1 MLATDSSLSFLETQY
16 FTHFTNL
23 FSFILK
29 KLFSHQA
36 VILKHRFLQI
46 HYLIPAIS
54 ISMNSMDFSIHETLM
69 HLQENE
75 IFFLLELHYTKFY
88 RKDH

>member
-1 MLATDSSLSFLETQY
+1 MLATATSLSFLETQY
-16 FTHFTNL
+16 ITHFINL

-54 ISMNSMDFSIHETLM
+54 ISMSLKDFSIHGKLM
-69 HLQENE
+69 HSQENE
-75 IFFLLELHYTKFY
+75 IFFLLRPHCKEFY
-88 RKDH
+88 QKDH